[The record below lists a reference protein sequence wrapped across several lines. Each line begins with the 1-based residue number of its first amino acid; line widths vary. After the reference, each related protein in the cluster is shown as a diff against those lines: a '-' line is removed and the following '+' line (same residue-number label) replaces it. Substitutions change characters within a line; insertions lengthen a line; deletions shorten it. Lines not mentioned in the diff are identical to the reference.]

1 MTVGKWDVDLEKMS
15 CRNLSNRITVQF
27 TDKGTY
33 LDGKIDDV
41 SLPLMS
47 ALARTTGGE
56 TYLARQ
62 LGEAERVFL
71 PALIKKRDGG

>member
-41 SLPLMS
+41 SLSLMS

-62 LGEAERVFL
+62 LGDAETVFI
-71 PALIKKRDGG
+71 PEYIKKKAVG

>member
-41 SLPLMS
+41 SLPLLS
-47 ALARTTGGE
+47 AFARTTGGE
-56 TYLARQ
+56 TYLARL
-62 LGEAERVFL
+62 LGEAEKVFI
-71 PALIKKRDGG
+71 PEFIKKKAEG